1 MTPFERRK
9 AIADYVLA
17 HGEVRIETLTEEFG
31 VSRMTIHRVID
42 ELSRQGVIRKLH
54 GSVSAQPSAVYEAL
68 FAFREAQGTEA
79 KAALTRAALAHIEAG
94 QSLMIDDSTTCQP
107 LGAMLVERAPIHVVS
122 NSLGLANTLAGVEGV
137 SFLSTGGDYHPTYN
151 AFIGHVCERAL
162 DALRVHSFVCS
173 ASAVQDGVALIHDA
187 GLTRIKQAMFRA
199 AEKRILLVHSDK
211 FNKRAL
217 HAFAELSAFD
227 HVITDDAL
235 DPATAEFLIAS
246 GVTLERVALT

>member
-9 AIADYVLA
+9 AIADFVLA
-17 HGEVRIETLTEEFG
+17 HGDVRIDTLTEEFG

-68 FAFREAQGTEA
+68 FAFREAQATEA
-79 KAALTRAALAHIEAG
+79 KTALTRAALVHIEAG

-107 LGAMLVERAPIHVVS
+107 LGAMLCDRTPIHVVS
-122 NSLGLANTLAGVEGV
+122 NSLGLANILARTEGV

-151 AFIGHVCERAL
+151 AFIGHVCERTL
-162 DALRVHSFVCS
+162 DALRVHTFVCS

-199 AEKRILLVHSDK
+199 AEKRILLVHSYK
-211 FNKRAL
+211 FTKRAL

-227 HVITDDAL
+227 RVITDDAL
-235 DPATAEFLIAS
+235 DQETAELLIAQ
-246 GVTLERVALT
+246 GVTLERVSLT

>member
-9 AIADYVLA
+9 AIADFVLA
-17 HGEVRIETLTEEFG
+17 HGDVRIDTLTEEFG

-68 FAFREAQGTEA
+68 FAFREAQATEA
-79 KAALTRAALAHIEAG
+79 KTALTRAALVHIEAG

-107 LGAMLVERAPIHVVS
+107 LGAMLCDRTPIHVVS
-122 NSLGLANTLAGVEGV
+122 NSLGLANILAGTEGV

-151 AFIGHVCERAL
+151 AFIGHVCERTL
-162 DALRVHSFVCS
+162 DALRVHTFVCS

-211 FNKRAL
+211 FSKRAL

-227 HVITDDAL
+227 RVITDDAL
-235 DPATAEFLIAS
+235 DQEAAELLIAQ
-246 GVTLERVALT
+246 GVTLERVSLT